1 LNPKLFPSKES
12 NHVSCQH
19 NGFSYSFLFFI
30 LQQISISSILI
41 FTDMF
46 ELLHDT
52 IQRTVEIKEDEF
64 LAFTK
69 YFTYK
74 KIEKREFF
82 LTEGEICFHQAFVK
96 KGILRSYTLDN
107 NGNEII
113 LQFASERWWVADLSS
128 YINHEPSF
136 LNIEALE
143 DSELLLLTRP
153 AWEEAMKEIPILER
167 FYRLIIQNHLI
178 STQKRL
184 VHSLSETAEE
194 KYLRFLE
201 TFPDSVQR
209 VPQHMIASYLGIARE
224 TLSRVRGQLASR

>member
-1 LNPKLFPSKES
+1 
-12 NHVSCQH
+12 
-19 NGFSYSFLFFI
+19 
-30 LQQISISSILI
+30 
-41 FTDMF
+41 MF
-46 ELLHDT
+46 ELLYDT
-52 IQRTVEIKEDEF
+52 IQKTVDIKEDEF
-64 LAFTK
+64 IAFTK
-69 YFTYK
+69 YFTPK
-74 KIEKREFF
+74 KVGKRQYF
-82 LTEGEICFHQAFVK
+82 LREGDICFHQAFVN
-96 KGILRSYTLDN
+96 KGILRSYTIDS
-107 NGNEII
+107 NGNEVI

-153 AWEEAMKEIPILER
+153 AWEEAMREIPILER

-194 KYLRFLE
+194 KYLRFLQG
-201 TFPDSVQR
+201 FPDSVQR

-224 TLSRVRGQLASR
+224 TLSRVRGQLASK